1 MESYRF
7 YQPIEIRYGDL
18 DPQGHV
24 NAARYM
30 TFVEHA
36 RIAYLHHLTLWT
48 GGSFLDIG
56 IILADAHFTFKSPI
70 LWGQSVR
77 VGTRISRLGTKS
89 MDMVQSIEDAENGQ
103 VLAFSKTIL
112 VTYDY
117 RCDQA
122 IMIPDDWREKIS
134 VFEKLAI

>member
-1 MESYRF
+1 MGSYRF

-36 RIAYLHHLTLWT
+36 RIAYLHHLSLWN

-56 IILADAHFTFKSPI
+56 VILADAHFTYQSPI
-70 LWGQSVR
+70 LWGQSVH
-77 VGTRISRLGTKS
+77 VGTRIARLGTKS
-89 MDMVQSIEDAENGQ
+89 MDMIHSIEDAESRQ
-103 VLAFSKTIL
+103 VLALSKTVL
-112 VTYDY
+112 VTFDY
-117 RCDQA
+117 RSDRA

-134 VFEKLAI
+134 VFEKLAL